1 MHSPG
6 PLILYCRPEATVP
19 YPKAGSSG
27 RSTTGEIVQPRDVK
41 GQHEGCKR
49 RFSVCTAHDHISQDP
64 RQACDRSFINTSK
77 STRAEPRFKEVA
89 SSSGPHCTH
98 GQLRNRFQALQDD
111 FDNDIDSEM
120 GDDQGDMQA
129 NLQSGKIDESVKGG
143 YAE

>member
-1 MHSPG
+1 M
-6 PLILYCRPEATVP
+6 
-19 YPKAGSSG
+19 
-27 RSTTGEIVQPRDVK
+27 
-41 GQHEGCKR
+41 
-49 RFSVCTAHDHISQDP
+49 
-64 RQACDRSFINTSK
+64 
-77 STRAEPRFKEVA
+77 A

-120 GDDQGDMQA
+120 GDGQGDMQA